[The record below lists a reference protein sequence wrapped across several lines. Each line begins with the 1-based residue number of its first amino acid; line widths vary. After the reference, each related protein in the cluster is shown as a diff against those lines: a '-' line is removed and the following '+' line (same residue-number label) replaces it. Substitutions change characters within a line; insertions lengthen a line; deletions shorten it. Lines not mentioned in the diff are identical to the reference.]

1 MGGGLF
7 FCPKQEK
14 VNNAPHKKYSIVN
27 KCPVLGKYFLD
38 LVDIAPNRGYNEI
51 AVKEKTKDFPE
62 TGQEEKTMKE
72 IVWQEFNK
80 SDRLVTKR
88 KTLKTVEA
96 LEKFIEKLTEKDN
109 FYTILAT
116 R

>member
-1 MGGGLF
+1 
-7 FCPKQEK
+7 
-14 VNNAPHKKYSIVN
+14 
-27 KCPVLGKYFLD
+27 
-38 LVDIAPNRGYNEI
+38 
-51 AVKEKTKDFPE
+51 
-62 TGQEEKTMKE
+62 MKE

-88 KTLKTVEA
+88 KSFKSGDA
-96 LEKFIEKLTEKDN
+96 MEKFIEKLTEKDN

>member
-1 MGGGLF
+1 MLNGRTQPGR
-7 FCPKQEK
+7 
-14 VNNAPHKKYSIVN
+14 VSRRR
-27 KCPVLGKYFLD
+27 
-38 LVDIAPNRGYNEI
+38 IAAKGNLWAARNTRED
-51 AVKEKTKDFPE
+51 K
-62 TGQEEKTMKE
+62 MLKE

-88 KTLKTVEA
+88 KSFKTAEA

-116 R
+116 C

>member
-1 MGGGLF
+1 M
-7 FCPKQEK
+7 
-14 VNNAPHKKYSIVN
+14 
-27 KCPVLGKYFLD
+27 GKYVGN
-38 LVDIAPNRGYNEI
+38 LVDIAPNRDYNK
-51 AVKEKTKDFPE
+51 ATVKENTTEFPE
-62 TGQEEKTMKE
+62 TGRRRYMKE

-88 KTLKTVEA
+88 KSFKSGEA
-96 LEKFIEKLTEKDN
+96 MEKFIEKLTEKDN

>member
-1 MGGGLF
+1 
-7 FCPKQEK
+7 
-14 VNNAPHKKYSIVN
+14 
-27 KCPVLGKYFLD
+27 
-38 LVDIAPNRGYNEI
+38 
-51 AVKEKTKDFPE
+51 
-62 TGQEEKTMKE
+62 MKE

-88 KTLKTVEA
+88 KSFETGEA
-96 LEKFIEKLTEKDN
+96 MEKFIEKLTEKDN